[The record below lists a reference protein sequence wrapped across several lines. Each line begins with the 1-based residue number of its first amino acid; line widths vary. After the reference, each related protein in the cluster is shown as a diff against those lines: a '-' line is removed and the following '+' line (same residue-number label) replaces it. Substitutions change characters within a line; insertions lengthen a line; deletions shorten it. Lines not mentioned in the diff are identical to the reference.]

1 MADRDRHFRD
11 RLLRPADARMA
22 MTRILYMSDLHLE
35 MESFRLAVPGWTD
48 FLARHRKEGRHP
60 SRGPMLNAVGP
71 VDLVVLAGDIHNGLR
86 GIVYAEQVG
95 KYLDAPVVMV
105 AGNHEY
111 YHNDITTMLPAFMD
125 TVQNTKHVHFLENQ
139 AASFTFSGQRLKLLG
154 CTLWTDFALHG
165 VPEQAMINA
174 ERIMNDYRYIELAE
188 VPLLPWKTRE
198 FHAQSLAWL
207 HAELGAAE
215 PGVKRIVVTHHA
227 PAAQVLGKRVGQVA
241 PAYASDIIGQFE
253 PSRLDLWVHGHTHF
267 RHDSVIDGI
276 RVVSAPRGYVGHD
289 GSKALQFKPGILEL

>member
-1 MADRDRHFRD
+1 
-11 RLLRPADARMA
+11 
-22 MTRILYMSDLHLE
+22 MSDLHLE
-35 MESFRLAVPGWTD
+35 MESTRLAIPGWAD
-48 FLARHRKEGRHP
+48 FLARHRNAPRHP
-60 SRGPMLNAVGP
+60 SRGPMLNDVGQ

-111 YHNDITTMLPAFMD
+111 YHHDIKTMLPAFMD
-125 TVQNTKHVHFLENQ
+125 AVQNAKHVHFLENQ
-139 AASFTFSGQRLKLLG
+139 AASFTFSGQKLKLLG

-165 VPEQAMINA
+165 VPEQAAISA

-188 VPLLPWKTRE
+188 VPLLAWKTRE
-198 FHAQSLAWL
+198 FHGHSLAWL
-207 HAELGAAE
+207 HAELGATE
-215 PGVKRIVVTHHA
+215 PGVKRIIVTHHA
-227 PAAQVLGKRVGQVA
+227 PTAQVLGKRAGQIA
-241 PAYASDIIGQFE
+241 PAYASEIIGQFD
-253 PSRLDLWVHGHTHF
+253 PSSLDLWVHGHTHF

-289 GSKALQFKPGILEL
+289 GAKALQFKPGIVEL